1 MILKPTTN
9 EYPERFEAYIGLMC
23 EDSLID
29 VLRKDRNQT
38 YHFFENMEEHQLE
51 HRYAQGKWSVKE
63 ILMHINYVERIMQHY
78 AFAASRN
85 DDQSTI
91 APINHN
97 AYFENSEIKSMSVD
111 ELLDEFNTI
120 RNYTIELFLGLSQ
133 NQLLSRCGLGNN
145 AISARAIGFTITGHA
160 RHHINI
166 IKERYL

>member
-1 MILKPTTN
+1 MILKPTTD
-9 EYPERFEAYIGLMC
+9 EYPERFEAYISLMC

-51 HRYAQGKWSVKE
+51 YRYADDKWNPKE
-63 ILMHINYVERIMQHY
+63 ILMHINYVERIMQYY

-85 DDQSTI
+85 DEKTTI
-91 APINHN
+91 APINHD
-97 AYFENSEIKSMSVD
+97 AYCKNSEIKSMSVD

-133 NQLLSRCGLGNN
+133 TQLLSCCDLADN